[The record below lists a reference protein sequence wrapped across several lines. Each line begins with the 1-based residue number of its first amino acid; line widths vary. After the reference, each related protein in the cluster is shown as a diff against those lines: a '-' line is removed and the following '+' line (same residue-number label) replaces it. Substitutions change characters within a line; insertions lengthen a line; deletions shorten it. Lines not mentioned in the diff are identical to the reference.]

1 MTKTQEELS
10 DSMVVALKKLVA
22 DIWTVMK
29 EDLTNTREN
38 MPLEPLLAE
47 WNKLLMKS
55 KKIWWQKWEVKKQML
70 TMFSKTTF
78 MNAERDS
85 LLGDAMPNASIK
97 TPDRSKISWTLS
109 KIATAQ
115 RPLQSPETQE
125 FSCNE
130 SRVPYQVLW

>member
-55 KKIWWQKWEVKKQML
+55 KKI
-70 TMFSKTTF
+70 
-78 MNAERDS
+78 
-85 LLGDAMPNASIK
+85 
-97 TPDRSKISWTLS
+97 
-109 KIATAQ
+109 
-115 RPLQSPETQE
+115 
-125 FSCNE
+125 
-130 SRVPYQVLW
+130 